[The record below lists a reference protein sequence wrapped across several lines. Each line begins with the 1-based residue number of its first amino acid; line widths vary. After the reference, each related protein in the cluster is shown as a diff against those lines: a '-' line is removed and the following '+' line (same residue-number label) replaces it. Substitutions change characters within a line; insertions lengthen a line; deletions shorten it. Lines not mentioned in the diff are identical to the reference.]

1 MGAITRKEVSKQF
14 KQRRY
19 TLQAAALQEVLSFV
33 NRNGI
38 DDPEEALEL
47 LLDLLDQEPLKSSIL
62 DKETVNRVISEML
75 DVDEVSPANSHLR
88 FIDAFVVP
96 KFRFDP
102 TRKGIRYTVK
112 AMISVDTVK
121 PRQHGLWCTGALPI
135 HGNAPTKAGLYRDR
149 FELLAQKL
157 ARHPHFSK
165 PAFETEASNFG
176 CYSSNSEP
184 KLANREKVDNGCNI
198 PAGRWAFLSRRSHC
212 LSGIPNHNLC
222 FLDMYYKVTTGFFT
236 ENTIVVAEGEKLS
249 GGIFKLYV
257 NLGCKVKAIACVK
270 SSSSECDSIGAVQ
283 VNTCGFPPIENRE
296 ESLAFISGL
305 DFFGCGT
312 FTSEETRKLADM
324 ERKAVNDMFV
334 VLSDIWLD
342 DEETMVK
349 LKEVLEGYEAVEVV
363 PSLFIFI
370 GSFCSSPC
378 NLSFHSFASLRSQFG
393 KLGKMIAEYPRLLEQ
408 SRFLFI
414 PSIDDA
420 GPSSVLPRCA
430 LPKYLTEE
438 LQKEIPNALFM
449 SNPCRIKYYSQE
461 IVIFRRDLLYR
472 MRRSCL
478 IPPSSAETSD
488 PFAHLVA
495 TIVHQS
501 HLCPLPLTIQPIS
514 WNHDHCLNLYPTP
527 HTIILGDRSEQKAFK
542 YGGVTCFNPGSFSSD
557 HTFVAYRPCNHEV
570 ELSAI

>member
-1 MGAITRKEVSKQF
+1 MGAITRKEVSKHF

-19 TLQAAALQEVLSFV
+19 TLQAAALQDVLSFV
-33 NRNGI
+33 NRDGI

-75 DVDEVSPANSHLR
+75 DVDEVSPAHSHLR

-96 KFRFDP
+96 KYRFDP
-102 TRKGIRYTVK
+102 TRKVFYE
-112 AMISVDTVK
+112 
-121 PRQHGLWCTGALPI
+121 CTGALPI
-135 HGNAPTKAGLYRDR
+135 HGNAPAKASLYRDR

-176 CYSSNSEP
+176 CCEIVPIQNLNWQTGRRWIMGVISQLEDGHFYLEDLTASVEVDLSS
-184 KLANREKVDNGCNI
+184 A
-198 PAGRWAFLSRRSHC
+198 
-212 LSGIPNHNLC
+212 
-222 FLDMYYKVTTGFFT
+222 KVTTGFFT

-249 GGIFKLYV
+249 GGIFK
-257 NLGCKVKAIACVK
+257 
-270 SSSSECDSIGAVQ
+270 

-363 PSLFIFI
+363 PSLFIFM

-393 KLGKMIAEYPRLLEQ
+393 KLGKMIAEYPRILEQ

-514 WNHDHCLNLYPTP
+514 WNHGHCLNLYPTP